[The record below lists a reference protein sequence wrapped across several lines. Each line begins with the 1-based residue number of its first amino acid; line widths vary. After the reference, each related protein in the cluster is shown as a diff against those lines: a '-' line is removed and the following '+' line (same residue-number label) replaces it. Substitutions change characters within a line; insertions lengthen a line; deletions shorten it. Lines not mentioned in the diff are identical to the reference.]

1 MREIK
6 RCLAVV
12 LALGAVFSVPA
23 ASAHQIPA
31 GCLGPKPTVTF
42 SADTLSQTAV
52 PLRDGDQLTLAAHV
66 DNKGESACNLSG
78 LSIMVRPPSADEV
91 SSDHFLLIDN
101 VPLGAGY
108 DAEIINHGPYVV
120 DLADDVFESQ
130 LELSWQA
137 TIHNGQ
143 ADETVT
149 GTGPGTKLTV
159 TRPQVE
165 LKVIPDVQSGPAP
178 LTVTT
183 VYLLTNTSPVP
194 TAGTPAPGLVPT
206 GSNGPRDVL
215 ADAGCGPLNYLSGDL
230 PADTDPVLDPGETW
244 IFTCLRTYPL
254 PGTYASQPVITGLST
269 ADGRAWPEQPLG
281 AEPPSVTALGPDL
294 VVAKSHQGD
303 LLAGSSGS
311 YELEVTN
318 TGNQPTD
325 GAVTVADQLPAG
337 LTGTA
342 IAGDGWTCTL
352 ASLSCSRSDPLGSGN
367 SYPEVTV
374 TVAVSDDPPDNL
386 VNTATVS
393 GGGEPAGA
401 VANNLD
407 EDPTTVRIPSQPTPP
422 SNRIFK
428 VRKVTSRGDGS
439 ALIKVAV
446 PGAGVV
452 AADDAGKSDLVQRAW
467 QKSSKA
473 RTVSLVVKAGSK
485 LRKALVAS
493 GKPRQVRVRISFTAK
508 GSPKA
513 TPTTST
519 VRSISFL
526 ISPPQT
532 LAN

>member
-1 MREIK
+1 
-6 RCLAVV
+6 
-12 LALGAVFSVPA
+12 
-23 ASAHQIPA
+23 
-31 GCLGPKPTVTF
+31 
-42 SADTLSQTAV
+42 
-52 PLRDGDQLTLAAHV
+52 
-66 DNKGESACNLSG
+66 
-78 LSIMVRPPSADEV
+78 
-91 SSDHFLLIDN
+91 
-101 VPLGAGY
+101 
-108 DAEIINHGPYVV
+108 
-120 DLADDVFESQ
+120 
-130 LELSWQA
+130 
-137 TIHNGQ
+137 
-143 ADETVT
+143 
-149 GTGPGTKLTV
+149 
-159 TRPQVE
+159 
-165 LKVIPDVQSGPAP
+165 
-178 LTVTT
+178 
-183 VYLLTNTSPVP
+183 
-194 TAGTPAPGLVPT
+194 
-206 GSNGPRDVL
+206 
-215 ADAGCGPLNYLSGDL
+215 
-230 PADTDPVLDPGETW
+230 
-244 IFTCLRTYPL
+244 
-254 PGTYASQPVITGLST
+254 
-269 ADGRAWPEQPLG
+269 
-281 AEPPSVTALGPDL
+281 
-294 VVAKSHQGD
+294 
-303 LLAGSSGS
+303 
-311 YELEVTN
+311 
-318 TGNQPTD
+318 TD

-407 EDPTTVRIPSQPTPP
+407 KDPTTVRIPSQPTPP